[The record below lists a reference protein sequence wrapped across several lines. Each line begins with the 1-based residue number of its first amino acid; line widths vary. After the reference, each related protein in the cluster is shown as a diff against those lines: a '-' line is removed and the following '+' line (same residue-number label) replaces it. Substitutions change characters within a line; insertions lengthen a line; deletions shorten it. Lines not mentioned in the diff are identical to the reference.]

1 MTRCS
6 SCGAEVPE
14 GERFCGACGYDT
26 HQDDRIATELE
37 PKLRQARGWI
47 LAVGII
53 YVVSAVMQVTLLA
66 DRMAH
71 DDVAFVLAL
80 NAGLCVVH
88 LGLWWW
94 ARTAPFAAA
103 VVALVLFVTLQIVE
117 LALDP
122 SSIGRGVII
131 KVLFLVALI
140 QAVRAGVEVQRLRRD
155 PGARG

>member
-6 SCGAEVPE
+6 SCGAEVPN

-26 HQDDRIATELE
+26 HKDDRIATELE

-53 YVVSAVMQVTLLA
+53 YVASALLQVTILS
-66 DRMAH
+66 DRLRQ
-71 DDVAFVLAL
+71 DDIVFILAL
-80 NAGLCVVH
+80 NVGLCLVH

-103 VVALVLFVTLQIVE
+103 VVALVLFVTLQLVE
-117 LALDP
+117 VALDP
-122 SSIGRGVII
+122 SSLARGIII
-131 KVLFLVALI
+131 KVLFLVALV

-155 PGARG
+155 PGAGA